1 MLSNSDF
8 FTGAS
13 PSEYGNATA
22 GVFDLRLSNGNSDKH
37 EFLGQVGFNGFEFGA
52 KGLLS
57 GHKRGFYLVNYRYY
71 TRGAFTAL
79 GINFGTGAAVPDY
92 QDVSFKLNLP
102 TDGKVTFEV
111 FGLAGISEIGLIGS
125 EIDTNGV
132 ESLYG
137 DGNLDI
143 HNQNKQS
150 IVSVERSGRFK
161 EWLNQ

>member
-1 MLSNSDF
+1 M
-8 FTGAS
+8 
-13 PSEYGNATA
+13 
-22 GVFDLRLSNGNSDKH
+22 
-37 EFLGQVGFNGFEFGA
+37 
-52 KGLLS
+52 
-57 GHKRGFYLVNYRYY
+57 
-71 TRGAFTAL
+71 
-79 GINFGTGAAVPDY
+79 PDY
-92 QDVSFKLNLP
+92 QNVSYKLNLP

-137 DGNLDI
+137 DDNLDI

-161 EWLNQ
+161 GWLINNLWANGFKKGIYLLFCNRFCPHFKDIKNRKVFLPYRA

>member
-1 MLSNSDF
+1 M
-8 FTGAS
+8 
-13 PSEYGNATA
+13 
-22 GVFDLRLSNGNSDKH
+22 
-37 EFLGQVGFNGFEFGA
+37 
-52 KGLLS
+52 
-57 GHKRGFYLVNYRYY
+57 VNYRYY
-71 TRGAFTAL
+71 TRGAFKAL